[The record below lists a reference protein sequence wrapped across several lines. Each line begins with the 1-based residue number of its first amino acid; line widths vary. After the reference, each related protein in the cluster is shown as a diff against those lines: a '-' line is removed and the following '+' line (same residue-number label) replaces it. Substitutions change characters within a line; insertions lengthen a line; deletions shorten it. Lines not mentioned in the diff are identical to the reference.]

1 MVGWE
6 SLCKHRGSPSKDPSE
21 AIEEYASIGLR
32 LSFASLA
39 FLLLLLDIH
48 FIYISNA
55 IPKVPYT
62 QPTHSCFL
70 AQAFPCT
77 GAYDLC
83 KTEGL
88 SSH

>member
-62 QPTHSCFL
+62 LSPPCSPTYPL
-70 AQAFPCT
+70 PLL
-77 GAYDLC
+77 GPGIPLYW
-83 KTEGL
+83 GI
-88 SSH
+88 

>member
-6 SLCKHRGSPSKDPSE
+6 SLCKHRESPSKDPSE

-48 FIYISNA
+48 FITFQMLSQKSP
-55 IPKVPYT
+55 IPCPRPAP

-70 AQAFPCT
+70 AQAFPYT
-77 GAYDLC
+77 GA
-83 KTEGL
+83 
-88 SSH
+88 